1 MAIDIQQYALN
12 ATTPTLIA
20 HATFNPMRVLV
31 HNHEHANNRDVYVGG
46 SAVTT
51 SNGFHI
57 LPTETIEFF
66 IAAGDIL
73 YAIASHANVDVCV
86 ARSVM

>member
-1 MAIDIQQYALN
+1 
-12 ATTPTLIA
+12 
-20 HATFNPMRVLV
+20 
-31 HNHEHANNRDVYVGG
+31 
-46 SAVTT
+46 VTT

-73 YAIASHANVDVCV
+73 YAIASHAAVDVCV